1 MFHVKPPQ
9 GRKFLS
15 LRRFIICSI
24 YYNFTGYFSPLN
36 GLKAI
41 SAYSENSAETKQ
53 IPSTTRI
60 AVRFEKQIK
69 YRRLKPV
76 NEYTPPH
83 MPKIMRL
90 TRQIPAESLIQK
102 LCAKNC
108 NIMNFTCPALSLSFR
123 VRSVATLL
131 CGGFPLGNRKPSKA
145 SGEICF
151 LVFLRLRFLHA
162 GYALGRND
170 AKAKLFVNSATA
182 HQPLEIR
189 AVQGARAFTT
199 GSLLWR
205 K

>member
-9 GRKFLS
+9 GQKFFP

-24 YYNFTGYFSPLN
+24 YYNFTGYFRPLN

-102 LCAKNC
+102 LCAKTC
-108 NIMNFTCPALSLSFR
+108 NIMNFYRFEISPCVPFGHLVEMTKTISRNCLPYRHAMRATSPKQGGLTLTLPITGSEKHIP
-123 VRSVATLL
+123 VAN
-131 CGGFPLGNRKPSKA
+131 F
-145 SGEICF
+145 
-151 LVFLRLRFLHA
+151 
-162 GYALGRND
+162 
-170 AKAKLFVNSATA
+170 SAA
-182 HQPLEIR
+182 
-189 AVQGARAFTT
+189 ARALKNLQGVNF
-199 GSLLWR
+199 
-205 K
+205 

>member
-1 MFHVKPPQ
+1 MP
-9 GRKFLS
+9 

-24 YYNFTGYFSPLN
+24 YYNFTGYFNPLN

-41 SAYSENSAETKQ
+41 SAYSENSAETKP

-102 LCAKNC
+102 LCAKTC
-108 NIMNFTCPALSLSFR
+108 NIMNCCRQAGLRPPSHGKVFAKGKTFR
-123 VRSVATLL
+123 EHCCLDNPWRCEQYKEREHLRRGVYFGVNDPRKAQRDTVMRSIYKGKRTTLNL
-131 CGGFPLGNRKPSKA
+131 ILPKPP
-145 SGEICF
+145 
-151 LVFLRLRFLHA
+151 
-162 GYALGRND
+162 
-170 AKAKLFVNSATA
+170 SAHPDT
-182 HQPLEIR
+182 
-189 AVQGARAFTT
+189 
-199 GSLLWR
+199 
-205 K
+205 

>member
-1 MFHVKPPQ
+1 MP
-9 GRKFLS
+9 

-24 YYNFTGYFSPLN
+24 YYNFTGYFNPLN

-41 SAYSENSAETKQ
+41 SAYSENSAETKP

-102 LCAKNC
+102 LCAK
-108 NIMNFTCPALSLSFR
+108 
-123 VRSVATLL
+123 
-131 CGGFPLGNRKPSKA
+131 
-145 SGEICF
+145 
-151 LVFLRLRFLHA
+151 
-162 GYALGRND
+162 
-170 AKAKLFVNSATA
+170 TA
-182 HQPLEIR
+182 IL
-189 AVQGARAFTT
+189 
-199 GSLLWR
+199 
-205 K
+205 

>member
-9 GRKFLS
+9 GRKFSS

-24 YYNFTGYFSPLN
+24 YYNFTGYFNPLN

-90 TRQIPAESLIQK
+90 TRQIPAESLIPK
-102 LCAKNC
+102 LCAKTC
-108 NIMNFTCPALSLSFR
+108 NIMNCCRQAGLRPPSHGKVFAIGKTFR
-123 VRSVATLL
+123 EHCCLDNPWRYEQYKEREHLRRGVYFGVNDPRKAQRDNVMRSIYKEKRTTLNL
-131 CGGFPLGNRKPSKA
+131 ILPKPP
-145 SGEICF
+145 
-151 LVFLRLRFLHA
+151 
-162 GYALGRND
+162 
-170 AKAKLFVNSATA
+170 SAHPDT
-182 HQPLEIR
+182 
-189 AVQGARAFTT
+189 
-199 GSLLWR
+199 
-205 K
+205 